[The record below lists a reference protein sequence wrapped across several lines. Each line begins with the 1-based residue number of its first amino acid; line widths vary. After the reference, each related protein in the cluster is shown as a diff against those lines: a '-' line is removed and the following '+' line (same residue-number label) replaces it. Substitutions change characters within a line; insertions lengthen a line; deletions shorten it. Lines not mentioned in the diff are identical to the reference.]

1 MSLVKRL
8 FDPTKRRPL
17 VLGHRGVPK
26 QAPENTLEGL
36 AAARALG
43 LDGVEVDVMCTADDE
58 VVLFHDDDTE
68 RLCDVKAKVAE
79 LTFAELCLSPI
90 QRRFD
95 RGDGVFVDYGR
106 PHRIPRLSE
115 ALGAFPDLL
124 FNLELKPSVPA
135 WGERHVG
142 RRVAEVI
149 EACGAQDRVFVT
161 SFDFFKLRAL
171 EQASPGLHSGFAYDD
186 DFTGYLPTWLDKLPE
201 WSTEFSFAAGN
212 QNRASL
218 INGLLEADGVG
229 RHIGSTV
236 MGLEHSLI
244 DGDTIER
251 VHAKGLAVGAYTM
264 HPLDT
269 RNVAHRPT
277 DAEFDDLARAL
288 AARGLDWFEGDDP
301 ERLLKVLGR

>member
-26 QAPENTLEGL
+26 QAPENTAEGL

-43 LDGVEVDVMCTADDE
+43 LDGVEVDVMCTADGE
-58 VVLFHDDDTE
+58 VVLSHDEDTE
-68 RLCDVKAKVAE
+68 RLCGVNARVAD
-79 LTFAELCLSPI
+79 LTFAELSLSPI

-95 RGDGVFVDYGR
+95 RGDGGFVDYGR
-106 PHRIPRLSE
+106 PHRVPRLSE
-115 ALGAFPDLL
+115 VLGAFPDLL

-142 RRVAEVI
+142 QRVAQVI
-149 EACGAQDRVFVT
+149 AACGAQDRVFVT

-171 EQASPGLHSGFAYDD
+171 EAECPGLHSGFAYDD
-186 DFTGYLPTWLDKLPE
+186 DFVDYVPSWLDKQPE
-201 WSTEFSFAAGN
+201 WGSELAFAAGN
-212 QNRASL
+212 QNRPSL
-218 INGLLEADGVG
+218 IGGLLEADGVG
-229 RHIGSTV
+229 HHIGSTV
-236 MGLEHSLI
+236 TGLEHSLI

-251 VHAKGLAVGAYTM
+251 VRAKGLAVGAYTM

-269 RNVAHRPT
+269 RNVKRRLT

-288 AARGLDWFEGDDP
+288 AARGVDWFEGDDP
-301 ERLLKVLGR
+301 ERLLEVLGR